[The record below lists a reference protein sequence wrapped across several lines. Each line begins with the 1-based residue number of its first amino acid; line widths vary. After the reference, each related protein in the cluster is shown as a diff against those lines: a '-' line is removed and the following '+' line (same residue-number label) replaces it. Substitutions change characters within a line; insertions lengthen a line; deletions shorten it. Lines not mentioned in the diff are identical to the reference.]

1 MARIHR
7 QAMLL
12 AAALLSAVAA
22 APAAGGDTQGWSA
35 LAISGPVQPDSRFLL
50 WFDSHARFRDDSSEL
65 GVTIARPGVGW
76 RVGERS
82 ALWLGYGRITNHL
95 DGPNI
100 GENRIWQQATF
111 PLGTVFGGS
120 LSNRTRLEQ
129 RFREDGAD
137 TGHRLRQ
144 FLRWARPL
152 TETFSAVAWNELFI
166 GLNTTDWGQRDGFD
180 QNRLF
185 AGGAWHIKDKLRLEL
200 GYLNNRLGRPGDD
213 QTNHNVSLSLFLS
226 L

>member
-1 MARIHR
+1 MPSFLRRLGVMATG
-7 QAMLL
+7 LL
-12 AAALLSAVAA
+12 IAVHAADASA
-22 APAAGGDTQGWSA
+22 GDTQGWSA
-35 LAISGPVQPDSRFLL
+35 LAVSGPVQPDSRFLL
-50 WFDSHARFRDDSSEL
+50 WFDGHARFRDDSSEL

-76 RVGERS
+76 RIADGS

-111 PLGTVFGGS
+111 PLGRLFGGA

-129 RFREDGAD
+129 RFREDGSD
-137 TGHRLRQ
+137 TGIRLRQ

-152 TETFSAVAWNELFI
+152 NENFSAVAWNELFI
-166 GLNTTDWGQRDGFD
+166 GLNATDWGQRDGFD

-185 AGGAWHIKDKLRLEL
+185 AGGAWHIKDTLRLEL

-213 QTNHNVSLSLFLS
+213 QTNHNISLTLFMQL
-226 L
+226 